1 MQMAEFL
8 NSKYGLSHL
17 VFCSI
22 TQNNFSYKQF
32 LLFIKEDMDKIK
44 EDNKL
49 KKNFLFRQDN
59 EVENQWKLF

>member
-1 MQMAEFL
+1 MHTL
-8 NSKYGLSHL
+8 GVNKKRTSY
-17 VFCSI
+17 I
-22 TQNNFSYKQF
+22 TKFEISLYNFSYKQF

>member
-1 MQMAEFL
+1 MHTLGVNKKRTSYRIKFEISL
-8 NSKYGLSHL
+8 Y
-17 VFCSI
+17 
-22 TQNNFSYKQF
+22 NFSYKQF

>member
-1 MQMAEFL
+1 MHTLGVNKKRASYRTKFEISL
-8 NSKYGLSHL
+8 Y
-17 VFCSI
+17 
-22 TQNNFSYKQF
+22 NFSYKQF

>member
-1 MQMAEFL
+1 MHTLGVNKKRTSYRTKFEISL
-8 NSKYGLSHL
+8 Y
-17 VFCSI
+17 
-22 TQNNFSYKQF
+22 NFSYKQF